1 MVPSVPARISCFPAV
16 LSVSLL
22 ACEVHETLVTS
33 AFWPPTAKC
42 RSNPAAEPTSK
53 DINNQEQM
61 GLAMAEP
68 QANPVGPQATKNS
81 KDMPERQP
89 RRWIAA
95 YTRSRHELA
104 VASQFRQK
112 GLDALLPTYRRL
124 SRWSD
129 RIRRTQTPLFPGYV
143 FVRIADGEHR
153 RVLQTGGVASIVC
166 RSGKPV
172 PLSDADVEKLRIC
185 MENPAAVEPHPYL
198 RVGQRVRVKHG
209 PFRGW
214 EGVLVEK
221 KNSTR
226 LVLTIEQIMKPV
238 SIDISGADVEALG

>member
-1 MVPSVPARISCFPAV
+1 VPA
-16 LSVSLL
+16 
-22 ACEVHETLVTS
+22 
-33 AFWPPTAKC
+33 KQD
-42 RSNPAAEPTSK
+42 SNGYIGNFRT
-53 DINNQEQM
+53 QRVM

-68 QANPVGPQATKNS
+68 QAILVGPQVITN
-81 KDMPERQP
+81 PTQEPQP
-89 RRWIAA
+89 QPGHWIAA
-95 YTRSRHELA
+95 YTRSRHELV
-104 VASQFRQK
+104 VASQFQQK

-129 RIRRTQTPLFPGYV
+129 RIRRTDTPLFPGYV
-143 FVRIADGEHR
+143 FVRIGEGDHL
-153 RVLQTGGVASIVC
+153 RVLQTGGVMSIVC

-172 PLSDADVEKLRIC
+172 PLSDADVDKLRIC
-185 MENPAAVEPHPYL
+185 TANPAAVEPHPYL

-226 LVLTIEQIMKPV
+226 LVLTVEQIMKSV

>member
-1 MVPSVPARISCFPAV
+1 
-16 LSVSLL
+16 
-22 ACEVHETLVTS
+22 
-33 AFWPPTAKC
+33 
-42 RSNPAAEPTSK
+42 
-53 DINNQEQM
+53 M

-68 QANPVGPQATKNS
+68 RAILIGPRAITNS
-81 KDMPERQP
+81 EQQPEPQP
-89 RRWIAA
+89 RHWIAA
-95 YTRSRHELA
+95 YTRSRHELV
-104 VASQFRQK
+104 VASQFQQK

-129 RIRRTQTPLFPGYV
+129 RIRRTDAPLFPSYV
-143 FVRIADGEHR
+143 FVHVAEGQHH
-153 RVLQTGGVASIVC
+153 RVLQTGGVVSIVC

-172 PLSDADVEKLRIC
+172 PLLEADVAKLQIC
-185 MENPAAVEPHPYL
+185 IANPAVVEPHPFL

-209 PFRGW
+209 PFRDW

-226 LVLTIEQIMKPV
+226 LVLTVEQIMKSI